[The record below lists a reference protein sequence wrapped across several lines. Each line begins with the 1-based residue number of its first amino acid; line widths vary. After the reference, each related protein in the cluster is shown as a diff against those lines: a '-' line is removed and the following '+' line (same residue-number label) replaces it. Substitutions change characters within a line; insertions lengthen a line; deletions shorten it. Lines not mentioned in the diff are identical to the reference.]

1 MSLQC
6 EFTFKMV
13 IELFLFHVL
22 FEFLLKSTA
31 WLPEPSSFKMFGP
44 FSLQQEDYS
53 EIYVKVTR
61 VKIRDGMVKFFMHAL
76 RNLLYQFH
84 SQTF

>member
-1 MSLQC
+1 MSSMLVYISNGNK
-6 EFTFKMV
+6 T
-13 IELFLFHVL
+13 ILFHVR
-22 FEFLLKSTA
+22 FEFPLKSTT

-53 EIYVKVTR
+53 EIDVKVTS
-61 VKIRDGMVKFFMHAL
+61 VEIIDGMVKFFMHAF
-76 RNLLYQFH
+76 RKILYQFH